1 MSPVVSGA
9 LKNHSDMEKIVLKDK
24 ELVFK
29 IDLKSFI
36 VYERMAGRSFEGK
49 MIIDTLGLMYGSIIS
64 HNKDVDIEFDEFV
77 DIMDGDQEL
86 FERLLGLVSEYFK
99 AHASRDTTKRD

>member
-36 VYERMAGRSFEGK
+36 VYERMAGRSF
-49 MIIDTLGLMYGSIIS
+49 D
-64 HNKDVDIEFDEFV
+64 
-77 DIMDGDQEL
+77 
-86 FERLLGLVSEYFK
+86 R
-99 AHASRDTTKRD
+99 R